1 MTTESS
7 SSNPARSSARE
18 DLATIVK
25 DAWQATAYLADEV
38 QQDTREAAFRL
49 VLEAMLREPVRSTNG
64 KSSQTSSDANSRV
77 DLDELYPTPELR
89 GDAISYYLDIDR
101 DSVEQLYTLDEEPE
115 LQCSGQ
121 YLSQQNA
128 TATKEIALLV
138 LAGRTA
144 IGLDT
149 SSGDIRSVVDKYRKL
164 DKSSFISTLQ
174 NNAEFVVLGQP
185 RTGQRTVRLRRAGVD
200 AAKALAQKII
210 NE

>member
-49 VLEAMLREPVRSTNG
+49 VLEAMLREPGLSTNG
-64 KSSQTSSDANSRV
+64 KSSQTSSDANSKV

-115 LQCSGQ
+115 LQCSRQ

-149 SSGDIRSVVDKYRKL
+149 SSGDVRSVVDKYRKL